1 MRVSLPKGLR
11 HRRQIAVVR
20 RSCASADCTLPGV
33 ESAGVIDD
41 LPVLGGSVQP
51 IVLEGQPE
59 LLPRDQPTVGVRK
72 SRIHAPVRVGRHRDC
87 HAHRTIA
94 AIDLVRGVSR
104 DPRDRSG
111 TANRRN
117 QDDGGGRQWD
127 ADIAAIQRDVLG
139 IFAAVA
145 LVLASVGIYSV
156 LSYIVRGRQR
166 EIAVRTAL
174 GACTVDVLRMVIIEG
189 MIPALTGIAVGA
201 AGAFAAGAVL
211 SKLAF
216 G

>member
-1 MRVSLPKGLR
+1 MEE
-11 HRRQIAVVR
+11 VVNGTLTSQR
-20 RSCASADCTLPGV
+20 FSAM
-33 ESAGVIDD
+33 
-41 LPVLGGSVQP
+41 
-51 IVLEGQPE
+51 
-59 LLPRDQPTVGVRK
+59 
-72 SRIHAPVRVGRHRDC
+72 
-87 HAHRTIA
+87 
-94 AIDLVRGVSR
+94 
-104 DPRDRSG
+104 
-111 TANRRN
+111 
-117 QDDGGGRQWD
+117 
-127 ADIAAIQRDVLG
+127 VLG

-166 EIAVRTAL
+166 EIAVRTVL